1 MTEEKGILL
10 QSGTNELEIVTFT
23 VGENLFCINVLKVK
37 EIIHPLEVTPVPDSN
52 PAIEG
57 VSQVRG
63 EIMPVVNLARVMK
76 LPEIEPENTKFIITE
91 LNQMKIVFR
100 VDEVH
105 RIQRISWEQIEE
117 PEKLSIGLEELAV
130 GIVKLDGNLVLL
142 LDYEKIIY
150 EISGNAD
157 FAVTGED
164 RIARKVNREEKTIFI
179 AEDSQML
186 RQLLEDTLHEAGYTN
201 LQFFANG
208 REAQEHI
215 FKLLKEQK
223 EQTFENVNLL
233 ITDIEMPQMDGHH
246 LTKVIKEDEIGR
258 ELPVVIFSSLITE
271 DLEHKGAGVGADAQ
285 VSKPNIHQ
293 LINLWL
299 LSNHR
304 LVCGDST

>member
-285 VSKPNIHQ
+285 V
-293 LINLWL
+293 
-299 LSNHR
+299 
-304 LVCGDST
+304 

>member
-164 RIARKVNREEKTIFI
+164 RMARKVNREEKTIFI

-271 DLEHKGAGVGADAQ
+271 DLEHKGAGVG
-285 VSKPNIHQ
+285 
-293 LINLWL
+293 
-299 LSNHR
+299 
-304 LVCGDST
+304 

>member
-164 RIARKVNREEKTIFI
+164 RMARKVNREEKTIFI

-271 DLEHKGAGVGADAQ
+271 DLEHKGAGVGA
-285 VSKPNIHQ
+285 
-293 LINLWL
+293 
-299 LSNHR
+299 
-304 LVCGDST
+304 

>member
-293 LINLWL
+293 LIN
-299 LSNHR
+299 
-304 LVCGDST
+304 

>member
-164 RIARKVNREEKTIFI
+164 RMARKVNREEKTIFI

-293 LINLWL
+293 LINIL
-299 LSNHR
+299 
-304 LVCGDST
+304 

>member
-76 LPEIEPENTKFIITE
+76 LPEIESENTKFIITE

-164 RIARKVNREEKTIFI
+164 RMARKVNREEKTIFI

-293 LINLWL
+293 LINILDE
-299 LSNHR
+299 
-304 LVCGDST
+304 LVL

>member
-117 PEKLSIGLEELAV
+117 PEKLSIGLEELVV

-164 RIARKVNREEKTIFI
+164 RMARKVNREEKTIFI

-293 LINLWL
+293 LINILDE
-299 LSNHR
+299 
-304 LVCGDST
+304 LVL

>member
-164 RIARKVNREEKTIFI
+164 RITRKVNREEKTIFI

-271 DLEHKGAGVGADAQ
+271 DLEHKGAGVGAD
-285 VSKPNIHQ
+285 
-293 LINLWL
+293 
-299 LSNHR
+299 
-304 LVCGDST
+304 

>member
-293 LINLWL
+293 LINILDEL
-299 LSNHR
+299 LSLIHI
-304 LVCGDST
+304 

>member
-164 RIARKVNREEKTIFI
+164 RMARKVNREEKTIFI

-271 DLEHKGAGVGADAQ
+271 DLEHKGAGV
-285 VSKPNIHQ
+285 
-293 LINLWL
+293 
-299 LSNHR
+299 
-304 LVCGDST
+304 

>member
-164 RIARKVNREEKTIFI
+164 RITRKVNREEKTIFI

-293 LINLWL
+293 LINILDE
-299 LSNHR
+299 
-304 LVCGDST
+304 LVL

>member
-63 EIMPVVNLARVMK
+63 EIMPVVNLARVMI

-164 RIARKVNREEKTIFI
+164 RITRKVNREEKTIFI

-208 REAQEHI
+208 REAKEHI

-293 LINLWL
+293 LINILDE
-299 LSNHR
+299 
-304 LVCGDST
+304 LVL

>member
-164 RIARKVNREEKTIFI
+164 RMARKVNREEKTIFI

-285 VSKPNIHQ
+285 VSKPNPFY
-293 LINLWL
+293 
-299 LSNHR
+299 
-304 LVCGDST
+304 

>member
-100 VDEVH
+100 VNEVH

-164 RIARKVNREEKTIFI
+164 RMARKVNREEKTIFI

-293 LINLWL
+293 LINILDE
-299 LSNHR
+299 
-304 LVCGDST
+304 LVL

>member
-164 RIARKVNREEKTIFI
+164 RMARKVNREEKTIFI

-208 REAQEHI
+208 HEAQEHI

-293 LINLWL
+293 LINILDE
-299 LSNHR
+299 
-304 LVCGDST
+304 LVL

>member
-52 PAIEG
+52 AAIEG

-130 GIVKLDGNLVLL
+130 GIVKLEGNLVLL

-164 RIARKVNREEKTIFI
+164 RITRKVNREEKTIFI

-208 REAQEHI
+208 KEAQEHI

-223 EQTFENVNLL
+223 QQTFDNVNLL

-258 ELPVVIFSSLITE
+258 DLPVVIFSSLITE

-293 LINLWL
+293 LINILDE
-299 LSNHR
+299 
-304 LVCGDST
+304 LVL

>member
-164 RIARKVNREEKTIFI
+164 RMARKVNREEKTIFI

-271 DLEHKGAGVGADAQ
+271 DLEHKGAGVGADA
-285 VSKPNIHQ
+285 
-293 LINLWL
+293 
-299 LSNHR
+299 
-304 LVCGDST
+304 

>member
-117 PEKLSIGLEELAV
+117 PKKLSIGLEELAV

-164 RIARKVNREEKTIFI
+164 RMARKVNREEKTIFI

-293 LINLWL
+293 LINILDE
-299 LSNHR
+299 
-304 LVCGDST
+304 LVL

>member
-164 RIARKVNREEKTIFI
+164 RITRKVNREEKTIFI
-179 AEDSQML
+179 VEDSQML

-208 REAQEHI
+208 REAKEHI

-293 LINLWL
+293 LINILDE
-299 LSNHR
+299 
-304 LVCGDST
+304 LVL

>member
-164 RIARKVNREEKTIFI
+164 RITRKVNREEKTIFI

-208 REAQEHI
+208 REAKEHI

-223 EQTFENVNLL
+223 EQTFDNVNLL

-293 LINLWL
+293 LINILDE
-299 LSNHR
+299 
-304 LVCGDST
+304 LVL

>member
-1 MTEEKGILL
+1 
-10 QSGTNELEIVTFT
+10 
-23 VGENLFCINVLKVK
+23 CINVLKVK

-164 RIARKVNREEKTIFI
+164 RMARKVNREEKTIFI

-293 LINLWL
+293 LINILDE
-299 LSNHR
+299 
-304 LVCGDST
+304 LVL

>member
-164 RIARKVNREEKTIFI
+164 RMARKVNREEKTILLPRTHKCCANCLKIRFMRPVI
-179 AEDSQML
+179 QICSSLQMVAK
-186 RQLLEDTLHEAGYTN
+186 H
-201 LQFFANG
+201 
-208 REAQEHI
+208 
-215 FKLLKEQK
+215 KS
-223 EQTFENVNLL
+223 
-233 ITDIEMPQMDGHH
+233 
-246 LTKVIKEDEIGR
+246 
-258 ELPVVIFSSLITE
+258 IFSNC
-271 DLEHKGAGVGADAQ
+271 
-285 VSKPNIHQ
+285 SKNKK
-293 LINLWL
+293 NK
-299 LSNHR
+299 R
-304 LVCGDST
+304 LKMLTY

>member
-179 AEDSQML
+179 AEDSQMP

-293 LINLWL
+293 LINILDE
-299 LSNHR
+299 
-304 LVCGDST
+304 LVL

>member
-157 FAVTGED
+157 FAVTGEE
-164 RIARKVNREEKTIFI
+164 RMARKVNREEKTIFI

-293 LINLWL
+293 LINILDE
-299 LSNHR
+299 
-304 LVCGDST
+304 LVL

>member
-285 VSKPNIHQ
+285 VRDRKS
-293 LINLWL
+293 
-299 LSNHR
+299 
-304 LVCGDST
+304 VV

>member
-105 RIQRISWEQIEE
+105 RIQRILWEQIEE

-164 RIARKVNREEKTIFI
+164 RMARKVNREEKTIFI

-293 LINLWL
+293 LINILDE
-299 LSNHR
+299 
-304 LVCGDST
+304 LVL

>member
-164 RIARKVNREEKTIFI
+164 RMARKVNREEKTIFI

-233 ITDIEMPQMDGHH
+233 ITDIEMPQVDGHH

-293 LINLWL
+293 LINILDE
-299 LSNHR
+299 
-304 LVCGDST
+304 LVL

>member
-37 EIIHPLEVTPVPDSN
+37 EIIHPLEVTLVPDSN

-293 LINLWL
+293 LINILDE
-299 LSNHR
+299 
-304 LVCGDST
+304 LVL

>member
-208 REAQEHI
+208 REVQEHI

-293 LINLWL
+293 LINILDE
-299 LSNHR
+299 
-304 LVCGDST
+304 LVL

>member
-293 LINLWL
+293 LINIL
-299 LSNHR
+299 
-304 LVCGDST
+304 D

>member
-142 LDYEKIIY
+142 LDSEKIIY

-164 RIARKVNREEKTIFI
+164 RMARKVNREEKTIFI

-293 LINLWL
+293 LINILDE
-299 LSNHR
+299 
-304 LVCGDST
+304 LVL

>member
-100 VDEVH
+100 IDEVH

-293 LINLWL
+293 LINILDE
-299 LSNHR
+299 
-304 LVCGDST
+304 LVL

>member
-10 QSGTNELEIVTFT
+10 KSGTNELEIVTFT

-164 RIARKVNREEKTIFI
+164 RITRKVNREEKTIFI

-208 REAQEHI
+208 REAKEHI

-293 LINLWL
+293 LINILDE
-299 LSNHR
+299 
-304 LVCGDST
+304 LVL

>member
-63 EIMPVVNLARVMK
+63 EIMPVVNLARVMQ

-293 LINLWL
+293 LINILDE
-299 LSNHR
+299 
-304 LVCGDST
+304 LVL

>member
-164 RIARKVNREEKTIFI
+164 RITRKVNREEKTIFI

-293 LINLWL
+293 LINILDEL
-299 LSNHR
+299 
-304 LVCGDST
+304 

>member
-157 FAVTGED
+157 FVVTGED
-164 RIARKVNREEKTIFI
+164 RITRKVNREEKTIFI

-208 REAQEHI
+208 REAKEHI

-293 LINLWL
+293 LINILDE
-299 LSNHR
+299 
-304 LVCGDST
+304 LVL

>member
-1 MTEEKGILL
+1 M
-10 QSGTNELEIVTFT
+10 
-23 VGENLFCINVLKVK
+23 
-37 EIIHPLEVTPVPDSN
+37 
-52 PAIEG
+52 
-57 VSQVRG
+57 
-63 EIMPVVNLARVMK
+63 
-76 LPEIEPENTKFIITE
+76 
-91 LNQMKIVFR
+91 
-100 VDEVH
+100 
-105 RIQRISWEQIEE
+105 
-117 PEKLSIGLEELAV
+117 
-130 GIVKLDGNLVLL
+130 
-142 LDYEKIIY
+142 
-150 EISGNAD
+150 
-157 FAVTGED
+157 TGED

-293 LINLWL
+293 LINILDE
-299 LSNHR
+299 
-304 LVCGDST
+304 LVL

>member
-293 LINLWL
+293 LINILDE
-299 LSNHR
+299 
-304 LVCGDST
+304 LVL

>member
-91 LNQMKIVFR
+91 LNQMKIVLR

-164 RIARKVNREEKTIFI
+164 RMARKVNREEKTIFI

-293 LINLWL
+293 LINILDE
-299 LSNHR
+299 
-304 LVCGDST
+304 LVL